1 MQLLDCIKVYDNVL
15 PLEPIGSFVKWL
27 GTQKFQPAPTIGG
40 INREIRKA
48 DHYKLDIKS
57 PLQSNVH
64 WHNFLYKALRKHLQK
79 YAENFIEFRCD
90 RFIDILALKYEQ
102 TGFYKYHID
111 SSFECFRTVSC
122 ILLLNNDYEG
132 GALSFG
138 DPQNLKQIK
147 KIEIVPNRLIIW
159 PSNFLFPHS
168 VLPVT
173 KGLRYSVVAWAF

>member
-1 MQLLDCIKVYDNVL
+1 M
-15 PLEPIGSFVKWL
+15 
-27 GTQKFQPAPTIGG
+27 
-40 INREIRKA
+40 
-48 DHYKLDIKS
+48 
-57 PLQSNVH
+57 
-64 WHNFLYKALRKHLQK
+64 
-79 YAENFIEFRCD
+79 
-90 RFIDILALKYEQ
+90 ALKYEQ
-102 TGFYKYHID
+102 TGYYKYHID
-111 SSFECFRTVSC
+111 SSHECFRTVSC

-159 PSNFLFPHS
+159 PSNFLFPYS